1 MLFLYN
7 RPGFYAYLGKVY
19 DYINKYNHIICIAVK
34 YHKQTDIFM

>member
-7 RPGFYAYLGKVY
+7 RPGFYTYLGRY
-19 DYINKYNHIICIAVK
+19 TIIINKYNHIIYIAVK